1 MTVEKWAAFEKE
13 TYLNL
18 ETFRKNGEGV
28 KTPVWFMRSGDVL
41 YVRTIDGSAKIKR
54 IRRNARVRIAPCT
67 SNGTLKGDWLEAA
80 AEIAQDAQ
88 VIAESIN
95 LAKKKYGFPNWIFT
109 TVSRMRGG
117 TYATI
122 VISLK

>member
-1 MTVEKWAAFEKE
+1 MMDEKWAVFEKE

-67 SNGTLKGDWLEAA
+67 NNGTLKGDGVEAM

-88 VIAESIN
+88 VIVEAEN
-95 LAKKKYGFPNWIFT
+95 MAKKKYGMPNWIFT
-109 TVSRMRGG
+109 TVSRLRGG

-122 VISLK
+122 VIRLK